1 MTKGELIDA
10 VKGDLSKKLTT
21 EIVDSMFAAIKAALI
36 KEKRFVY
43 PGFGTFV
50 VKTRA
55 ARMGKNPR
63 NGKSIKIPE
72 SRTVSFRPAAKLK
85 ESL

>member
-50 VKTRA
+50 VKK
-55 ARMGKNPR
+55 MGKNPR
-63 NGKSIKIPE
+63 NGKAIKIPE

-85 ESL
+85 ETL